1 MEAFVAFAAHEFELA
16 VPQKPDGLPLKEH
29 LMAAWQRTGRQPA
42 KLANAPAMPIGCG
55 RLWADFLELSHCR
68 GSTQTG
74 AMPITFADLD
84 AWQRV
89 RGVRLEAWEVDA
101 IRRADM
107 AFLKAFAVKR
117 DD

>member
-1 MEAFVAFAAHEFELA
+1 MA
-16 VPQKPDGLPLKEH
+16 VWE
-29 LMAAWQRTGRQPA
+29 RTGRKPA
-42 KLANAPAMPIGCG
+42 KLANAPAMPKGCG

-68 GSTQTG
+68 GSTQSG

-84 AWQRV
+84 SWQRV
-89 RGVRLEAWEVDA
+89 RRVRLEAWEVDA